1 MTRQLL
7 WAIAACIGTA
17 SPLAAAEPERAT
29 TFNRDI
35 RPIMSDT
42 CFRCHGPDRTA
53 RKAEMRL
60 DIRDEATRPTRSGRI
75 PIVPGDPDKSEIIRR
90 IFSTGANVMPPKYAH
105 KELTQAQKD
114 TIRRWIADGAVYEGH
129 WTYQPVK
136 RPAVPE
142 IADASRIRNPIDRF
156 IQDRLRR
163 EGLAPAHEADKRTL
177 LRRVT
182 IDLTGLPPTPD
193 EMRAFLADPAPDA
206 YDKVVDRLL
215 SSPGYAEERTMHW
228 LDAVRYADTAG
239 FHGDNPIPAW
249 PYRDYVLQAFLKN
262 RPFDEFTR
270 EQIAGDLLPNATIEQ
285 RVASAYNRL
294 NRTSAEGGLQ
304 PKEYLA
310 KYGADR
316 VRTLSAV
323 WMGSTLGCAECHD
336 HRFDPFLAKD
346 FYAMKAFFADIQ
358 ETGLV
363 PDRGARAWGAQLA
376 LPTDAQKTQLA
387 ALDAKIVAARSR
399 LDEASAMRVV
409 VEQEKEADLRERWGA
424 GALAWAWQHPT
435 AACALGG
442 ATLTIYDKEPVV
454 SNFYLDGSL
463 NTDTKPG
470 DGLIVASGEN
480 PDRETYVVT
489 LKPGAGS
496 WRQLGLEVVQDESLP
511 GARYARGADRFL
523 LSEVEGEVVESGQP
537 PRKLTFTMA
546 TVNDTPPAVST
557 INDPGMPP
565 LAAVDGNPKTAWG
578 IRFGEARNPFL
589 ALRFADVV
597 ETTAETTIVVTLRHN
612 SELRRATIG
621 RFRLALAADA
631 YAWPPTADAG
641 RRLRSRDPGG
651 KTTWAS
657 GLPEDVMRAMRRPAE
672 DRDVVEATA
681 LREYL
686 VFSNPA
692 VGDLYREVQL
702 LETERG
708 LLEASLPHV
717 VTTVSVDPTLT
728 RILPR
733 GNWMDDSAPI
743 VEPAIPRFLGALD
756 TKGERATRLDLA
768 NWLVSRDNPLT
779 ARTFVNRA
787 WREFFGAG
795 LSKVIDD
802 LGSQGEW
809 PTHPELVDWL
819 ASEFMHPEYGV
830 STSAW
835 PTHDWDVKHVI
846 RLIVTSATYRQS
858 SSSNG
863 LGARPPFAEANI
875 EEKDPENRL
884 LAHQNRFRIDAEN
897 VRDVILQVSGLL
909 SGTFGG
915 PSVSPI
921 EPPGYLAALN
931 FPKREYSAS
940 HGDDL
945 YRRGVY
951 TTWQRTFLHPS
962 LLNFDAPTREECTV
976 SRSTSNTPLQ
986 ALDLLNDPIYVEAAR
1001 AFAQQ
1006 AAASPGNGVARP
1018 PGFDTQLARVF
1029 ERALNRAPTAEERTL
1044 LRGLYDRNL
1053 KRFTADPASARAL
1066 IGEGETPRQPDVNPL
1081 RFAAMVTVTRAVL
1094 NLHELITRK

>member
-1 MTRQLL
+1 MAHRVSASMMRQMLCL
-7 WAIAACIGTA
+7 VAGCTAAVGA
-17 SPLAAAEPERAT
+17 LAAAEPDRT
-29 TFNRDI
+29 SFNRDI

-42 CFRCHGPDRTA
+42 CFRCHGPDRNA
-53 RKAEMRL
+53 RRADMRL
-60 DIRDEATRPTRSGRI
+60 DIREDAIRPTRSGRI
-75 PIVPGDPDKSEIIRR
+75 PIVPGDPDKSEIVARV
-90 IFSTGANVMPPKYAH
+90 FADGATVMPPRAAH
-105 KELTQAQKD
+105 KELTQAQKE
-114 TIRRWIADGAVYEGH
+114 TIRRWVAEGAVYEGH
-129 WTYQPVK
+129 WAYQPVT
-136 RPAVPE
+136 RPAVPAA
-142 IADASRIRNPIDRF
+142 ADPSRIENPIDRF
-156 IQDRLRR
+156 IKDRLRR
-163 EGLAPAHEADKRTL
+163 EGLAPARQADKRAL
-177 LRRVT
+177 LRRAT
-182 IDLTGLPPTPD
+182 LDLTGLPPTPG
-193 EMRAFLADPAPDA
+193 EMRAFLADGTPDA

-215 SSPGYAEERTMHW
+215 SSPGYAEQRTMRW

-270 EQIAGDLLPNATIEQ
+270 EQIAGDLLPNATVQQ

-336 HRFDPFLAKD
+336 HRFDPFLSKD

-363 PDRGARAWGAQLA
+363 PDRGARAWGTTLA
-376 LPTDAQKTQLA
+376 LPTEAQRLEMARLETALA
-387 ALDAKIVAARSR
+387 TARSQ

-409 VEQEKEADLRERWGA
+409 EEQAREADLHRRWQA
-424 GALAWAWQHPT
+424 GELAWTWQHPI
-435 AACALGG
+435 AARALGG

-463 NTDTKPG
+463 NTDTRPG
-470 DGLIVASGEN
+470 DGLIVAGGAN

-489 LKPGAGS
+489 LKPGAGT
-496 WRQLGLEVVQDESLP
+496 WHQLGLDVVQDERLA

-523 LSEVEGEVVESGQP
+523 LSEVEAELVENDQP
-537 PRKLTFTMA
+537 ARRVPFTMA

-565 LAAVDGNPKTAWG
+565 LAAIDGSLDTAWG
-578 IRFGEARNPFL
+578 IRFGEARNPFI
-589 ALRFADVV
+589 ALRFADAVH
-597 ETTAETTIVVTLRHN
+597 TTEHTTIVVTLRHQ
-612 SELRRATIG
+612 SALRRAVIG

-631 YAWPPTADAG
+631 FAWPPTADAG
-641 RRLRSRDPGG
+641 RRLRSRDPSGR
-651 KTTWAS
+651 TTWAS
-657 GLPEDVMRAMRRPAE
+657 GLPEDVMRALRRPPE
-672 DRDVVEATA
+672 DRDAVEAA
-681 LREYL
+681 AVREYL
-686 VFSNPA
+686 IFSNPA
-692 VGDLYREVQL
+692 VEERYREVQR

-708 LLEASLPHV
+708 LVDSSIPRV
-717 VTTVSVDPTLT
+717 VTAVSGEPAQT
-728 RILPR
+728 RVLPR
-733 GNWMDDSAPI
+733 GNWMDESAPI

-768 NWLVSRDNPLT
+768 NWLVARDNPLT
-779 ARTFVNRA
+779 ARTFVNRT
-787 WREFFGAG
+787 WREFFGTG
-795 LSKVIDD
+795 LSKVLDD

-809 PTHPELVDWL
+809 PTHLELLDWL
-819 ASEFMHPEYGV
+819 AAEFMHPEFDPQ
-830 STSAW
+830 A
-835 PTHDWDVKHVI
+835 THDWDVKHII
-846 RLIVTSATYRQS
+846 RLIVTSDTYQQS
-858 SSSNG
+858 SSTASQG
-863 LGARPPFAEANI
+863 DD
-875 EEKDPENRL
+875 KDPENRL
-884 LAHQNRFRIDAEN
+884 FAHQNRFRIDAEN
-897 VRDVILQVSGLL
+897 VRDVILRVSGLL
-909 SGTFGG
+909 DDTFGG
-915 PSVSPI
+915 PSVSPFA
-921 EPPGYLAALN
+921 PVGYLAALN

-1001 AFAQQ
+1001 VFAQQ
-1006 AAASPGNGVARP
+1006 AVASAGARP
-1018 PGFDTQLARVF
+1018 AGFDRQLAWIF
-1029 ERALNRAPTAEERTL
+1029 DRALNRAPAAEERAL
-1044 LRGLYDRNL
+1044 LRGLYERSL
-1053 KRFTADPASARAL
+1053 KRFTADPASAREWL
-1066 IGEGETPRQPDVNPL
+1066 SEGETPLPPNVNAVRL
-1081 RFAAMVTVTRAVL
+1081 AALSTVTRAVL
-1094 NLHELITRK
+1094 NLHELITRN